1 MVKITDYPEIKKL
14 LELGKKKKELT
25 IDEINKNLPQDI
37 INSEKIDDVFI
48 LLQKNKISIV
58 DEVDMNALKD
68 INEDIL
74 DIKIDKKKGDLKK
87 DRKVIYGSSSS
98 GVDDPIRIY
107 LREIGKVD
115 LLSAEEEVELA
126 LA

>member
-14 LELGKKKKELT
+14 LDLGKEKKELT

-58 DEVDMNALKD
+58 DEVDMNTLKN
-68 INEDIL
+68 INEDIVKEIMGL
-74 DIKIDKKKGDLKK
+74 LKNK
-87 DRKVIYGSSSS
+87 NQI
-98 GVDDPIRIY
+98 
-107 LREIGKVD
+107 
-115 LLSAEEEVELA
+115 LLN
-126 LA
+126 